1 MYTNANGIG
10 HLDAPEAKI
19 VDVTGA
25 GDAFSAGVCWSL
37 FHGSED
43 LHLACR
49 RGLRLSAMTLE
60 CEETVCLYL
69 SADIL
74 SEIHNFDSA
83 PSTPH
88 VFNALYQD

>member
-1 MYTNANGIG
+1 MR
-10 HLDAPEAKI
+10 HDAPAVAI

-25 GDAFSAGVCWSL
+25 GDAFAAAVCWSM

-43 LHLACR
+43 LQLACR

-60 CEETVCLYL
+60 CEETVCPYL

-74 SEIHNFDSA
+74 SEIHNFDTSPGA
-83 PSTPH
+83 PQS
-88 VFNALYQD
+88 FNALYQD